1 MPNRFM
7 TSLQEGKRIM
17 ADTMPSYIGRS
28 VTRREDNRLIR
39 GEGSFVGD
47 IKLEGMLHVAI
58 VRSQLAHAS
67 IEGVNLDAARN
78 VKGAVLALS
87 GADLKDVLP
96 PISGMQV
103 TAPKTWRD
111 GMDPQ
116 IEIPDQALMAYDKLR
131 YVGEPYALVV
141 AEKRYIA

>member
-1 MPNRFM
+1 M
-7 TSLQEGKRIM
+7 M

-28 VTRREDNRLIR
+28 VTRREDNRLVR

-58 VRSQLAHAS
+58 ARSQQAHAS
-67 IEGVNLDAARN
+67 IEGVNLDEARK
-78 VKGAVLALS
+78 VEGVVLALS

-103 TAPKTWRD
+103 AAPKTWSD

-116 IEIPDQALMAYDKLR
+116 IEIPDQVLMPSDKLR
-131 YVGEPYALVV
+131 
-141 AEKRYIA
+141 

>member
-47 IKLEGMLHVAI
+47 IKLEGMLHVA
-58 VRSQLAHAS
+58 Q
-67 IEGVNLDAARN
+67 
-78 VKGAVLALS
+78 
-87 GADLKDVLP
+87 
-96 PISGMQV
+96 
-103 TAPKTWRD
+103 
-111 GMDPQ
+111 
-116 IEIPDQALMAYDKLR
+116 
-131 YVGEPYALVV
+131 
-141 AEKRYIA
+141 